1 MEKELTIFDHLDEL
15 RKRLTIIAFA
25 NISVAMLLFNQ
36 ADKVM
41 DYLLKV
47 NPGMKLVYTTP
58 SELLMVYIQ
67 LSFVMAFIVCSP
79 VNVYQVW
86 AFVEKGLYSHEK
98 KYILITLIF
107 GVICFVAG
115 VAFCYSVVL
124 PTTLGFFMRIAIAEV
139 ESMISIDSYVS
150 FVNVMLLSFGLVFEM
165 PVVVY
170 LLTKL
175 EILKP
180 ELLKKNRGLLII
192 GIFIIAAIITPP
204 DVVSQIM
211 LGIPM
216 VLLLEISIAI
226 STRVAKT
233 NKPHTEEPIQV

>member
-1 MEKELTIFDHLDEL
+1 MEKELTMFDHLDEL

-36 ADKVM
+36 ADRVM

-67 LSFVMAFIVCSP
+67 LSFIMAFIVCSP
-79 VNVYQVW
+79 VNIYQVW
-86 AFVEKGLYSHEK
+86 AFIEKGLYTHEK
-98 KYILITLIF
+98 KYIMITLVL

-115 VAFCYSVVL
+115 VTFCYIVVL

-139 ESMISIDSYVS
+139 ESMISIKSYVS
-150 FVNVMLLSFGLVFEM
+150 FVNVMLLSFGAVFEM

-180 ELLKKNRGLLII
+180 EFLKKNRGLLIVA
-192 GIFIIAAIITPP
+192 IFVVAAVITPP
-204 DVVSQIM
+204 DVVSQTM

-233 NKPHTEEPIQV
+233 NKPHTEEPANT